1 MARPFVELYINEQK
15 VYFKEPPEIF
25 VTYAHTDLHNPTVV
39 KNSYTKTITVE
50 GTPENN
56 RIFNNF
62 YDLKR
67 INNNELFNPSRKE
80 TFTLYRNGEPMET
93 GYVKLDKVNKKNGR
107 ITYDITL
114 YGGLGQFLYNLQYK
128 EDGEQ
133 MKLSDLEYNTD
144 FNFTVD
150 RNTVKGAWQ
159 HITGMKDVDSKYDII
174 NFAPCY
180 NGIPKDFAADKVAI
194 DVESF
199 KSDDALYESFLKSK
213 DGYTTVDGWVIGEL
227 KKEYDEWQV
236 GDLRS
241 YLQRPVIRFKE
252 VFQACCNPKNNG
264 GYKVDLDVDFFNT
277 ENQYYENAWM
287 TLPLLSEME
296 GIEKSSPI
304 LKIESNT
311 LVLDV
316 ENGTNIKKLTV
327 PMFMQAKADAGGAF
341 RLYTGVQITL
351 NPSKDTWVESYN
363 TCKYAQLVVF
373 DKNGNIVNG
382 SNVNVF
388 YTNITNAVDFK
399 IEPIYEAPINRIIG
413 DYVNAPN
420 TNLYIFNAE
429 FYDFNIY
436 NLKWEEGYYMQ
447 VILKSA
453 EIKNYEIGWYRPDYP
468 ENEKMHNNLGIDFLY
483 KRNEYHKWEET
494 VKTVESDVPVVAEN
508 VMIDEKLP
516 YSSITRKVNK
526 NSLLN
531 SENTPCDYFLSY
543 LKMFNLHIWKDMYE
557 DLIYVR
563 QRKNFFEYTVK
574 DIEDWVDRGDDITIK
589 PLTFENKW
597 LNFNFET
604 IEDSVL
610 AKDYLDEFGIKYGCQ
625 KIDTNYNFDN
635 SSKDLFKES
644 VFKNA
649 IQCRGKSKYYISL
662 RCVEPNDAYDV
673 KSFYL
678 DGFQTYL
685 FDGNGDTTEGTKFSP
700 KTIEIMRDWWKQKY
714 YDFMPK
720 PSFVNKD
727 NEGVEGA
734 NVLLFYNGRQLMK
747 DNEDKL
753 LNIQITDDIPQFEKL
768 NDGEPCWIWT
778 ADWQKATD
786 TSIGGAPFYGDGYL
800 PCFSRYIT
808 NENGWVTH
816 SWDFGTPKYL
826 YVPDYSI
833 DDSSNLYTRY
843 WKPYIRDQYNVDTKV
858 VECKVLLK
866 ERVIGDW
873 LQRFYYWDGR
883 YWILN
888 KITDYNPSSNGTT
901 KCEFVSV
908 NNINNYL
915 S

>member
-39 KNSYTKTITVE
+39 KNSFTKTVTIE

-150 RNTVKGAWQ
+150 RNTIKGAWQ
-159 HITGMKDVDSKYDII
+159 HITGMKEVDSKYDII

-252 VFQACCNPKNNG
+252 VIQACCNPKNNG
-264 GYKVDLDVDFFNT
+264 GYRVDLDVDFFNT

-296 GIEKSSPI
+296 IENEGVYNITITQNEDKFIISGGENGSFVSLTFELGAYCRANTTVGSLSTNRYMSSWDGSDESSPTD
-304 LKIESNT
+304 ES
-311 LVLDV
+311 
-316 ENGTNIKKLTV
+316 TNVARML
-327 PMFMQAKADAGGAF
+327 
-341 RLYTGVQITL
+341 
-351 NPSKDTWVESYN
+351 
-363 TCKYAQLVVF
+363 QLVVYDVDGKEVRTSNVYALYTYGGMSDYFYF
-373 DKNGNIVNG
+373 DKNVNRVNG
-382 SNVNVF
+382 VYYKQSDGTYMFGADEIKIVLKNLKYSDGMYFKIKETFEYSQAGYIGPN
-388 YTNITNAVDFK
+388 YKELYYREEAGYDDNENIT
-399 IEPIYEAPINRIIG
+399 Y
-413 DYVNAPN
+413 N
-420 TNLYIFNAE
+420 TIPVSVSSFFNT
-429 FYDFNIY
+429 
-436 NLKWEEGYYMQ
+436 LSL
-447 VILKSA
+447 V
-453 EIKNYEIGWYRPDYP
+453 
-468 ENEKMHNNLGIDFLY
+468 
-483 KRNEYHKWEET
+483 ET
-494 VKTVESDVPVVAEN
+494 VTTQKVKEINKKT
-508 VMIDEKLP
+508 
-516 YSSITRKVNK
+516 
-526 NSLLN
+526 LLN

-574 DIEDWVDRGDDITIK
+574 DIEDWVDRGDNITIK

-604 IEDSVL
+604 IEDSAL

-625 KIDTNYNFDN
+625 KVDTNYNFDN
-635 SSKDLFKES
+635 SSKDLFKDS

-700 KTIEIMRDWWKQKY
+700 KTIEIMRDWWKEKY

-720 PSFVNKD
+720 PNFTDKD
-727 NEGVEGA
+727 NNSVEGA

-747 DNEDKL
+747 DNEDRL

-833 DDSSNLYTRY
+833 DDSSNLYTQY
-843 WKPYIRDQYNVDTKV
+843 WKPYIRDQYDADTKI

-901 KCEFVSV
+901 KCEFVSI